1 MWKAQSY
8 ISIDI
13 TCSSRISTT
22 MHIQYSVLVAD
33 LNTGDACGLLL
44 DPRVATWDRMIR
56 MPALNPMH
64 CYRPWKWEPLVVSS
78 FSVLGYVYHRLTL
91 YSPGSTGLV
100 YGGIAGVIRSPHP
113 VIHSISCGIHWSVCG
128 SSFWCQFLRSFPLP
142 LSSWYWDWIATG
154 LRSNILKLHYQD
166 NASPK
171 QRSYVSALS
180 GGIAGGG
187 VTRLMGIHS
196 TDR

>member
-1 MWKAQSY
+1 M
-8 ISIDI
+8 
-13 TCSSRISTT
+13 TSTLG
-22 MHIQYSVLVAD
+22 MLAGHCWIQA
-33 LNTGDACGLLL
+33 
-44 DPRVATWDRMIR
+44 ATWDRRIR

-64 CYRPWKWEPLVVSS
+64 CYRPWKWEPWVVSS
-78 FSVLGYVYHRLTL
+78 FSVFLFGIRSSAYFYP
-91 YSPGSTGLV
+91 PGSAGLV

-113 VIHSISCGIHWSVCG
+113 IIHSISCGIHWSVCG
-128 SSFWCQFLRSFPLP
+128 SSFWCKSLSPL
-142 LSSWYWDWIATG
+142 LLLNNSYWVATG

-180 GGIAGGG
+180 GGVAGGG

>member
-1 MWKAQSY
+1 MWKQQILHKHRY
-8 ISIDI
+8 HVQH
-13 TCSSRISTT
+13 RISPNRPR
-22 MHIQYSVLVAD
+22 LVVD
-33 LNTGDACGLLL
+33 DFDTGDACRLLL
-44 DPRVATWDRMIR
+44 DPRAATWDRRIR

-64 CYRPWKWEPLVVSS
+64 CYRPWKWEPWVVSS
-78 FSVLGYVYHRLTL
+78 FSVFLFG
-91 YSPGSTGLV
+91 
-100 YGGIAGVIRSPHP
+100 IRSSAYFCTLQALLVLSMEVLLVWSGLPIQWYTPFHAGSIGLS
-113 VIHSISCGIHWSVCG
+113 VDLHSGVSPSLHC
-128 SSFWCQFLRSFPLP
+128 
-142 LSSWYWDWIATG
+142 YWIIPYWVATG